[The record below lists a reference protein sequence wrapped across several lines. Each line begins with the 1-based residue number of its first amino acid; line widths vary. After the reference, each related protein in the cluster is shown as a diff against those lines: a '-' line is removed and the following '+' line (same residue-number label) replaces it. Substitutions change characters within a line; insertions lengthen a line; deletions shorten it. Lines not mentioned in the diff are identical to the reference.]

1 MLNELQIIYLFNY
14 ANLLKIVFINILIDK
29 TLQTDV
35 TNDAHVI
42 QTPWATEKRLH

>member
-1 MLNELQIIYLFNY
+1 MVISKRWFL
-14 ANLLKIVFINILIDK
+14 NILIDK